1 MLVSQHTT
9 IKKDLALGLQNQHD
23 VLKTLQSKFSSSIV
37 ETKDKYCKYDFI
49 DSLGNHYEVK
59 SRRISKEA
67 YPTTLLPAHKILQTP
82 VRQFF
87 IFKYIDKVSYIEYN
101 EAVFNTFTTG
111 LVTDARQGRDD
122 LHYYI
127 PVSSL
132 IDI

>member
-9 IKKDLALGLQNQHD
+9 IKADLAMGLKNQHD
-23 VLKTLQSKFSSSIV
+23 VLTTLRSKFSSSIV
-37 ETKDKYCKYDFI
+37 ETVDKYSKWDYT

-111 LVTDARQGRDD
+111 LVTDARQGRHD

-127 PVSSL
+127 PITALV
-132 IDI
+132 DI

>member
-23 VLKTLQSKFSSSIV
+23 VLNVLRGHFGDLV
-37 ETKDKYCKYDFI
+37 ETIDKYSKWDYT
-49 DSLGNHYEVK
+49 DSLGNHYEIK
-59 SRRISKEA
+59 SRRALKGT
-67 YPTTLLPAHKILQTP
+67 YLTTLLPCHKVMNTN

-87 IFKYIDKVSYIEYN
+87 IFKFTNKLCYIEYS
-101 EAVFNTFTTG
+101 ETVFNTFETG

-127 PVSSL
+127 PITAL

>member
-9 IKKDLALGLQNQHD
+9 IKADLALGLKNQKD
-23 VLKTLQSKFSSSIV
+23 VLSVLRGQFGDLV
-37 ETKDKYCKYDFI
+37 ETIDKYSKWDYT

-87 IFKYIDKVSYIEYN
+87 IFKFTNKLCYIEYS
-101 EAVFNTFTTG
+101 ETVFNTFTTG
-111 LVTDARQGRDD
+111 LVTDARQGRHD

-127 PVSSL
+127 PITALV
-132 IDI
+132 DI

>member
-9 IKKDLALGLQNQHD
+9 IKADLALGLKNQHD
-23 VLKTLQSKFSSSIV
+23 VLTTLQSKFSSSIV

-59 SRRISKEA
+59 SRRTSKKA
-67 YPTTLLPAHKILQTP
+67 YLTTLLPAHKILQTN
-82 VRQFF
+82 VKQYYLFKF
-87 IFKYIDKVSYIEYN
+87 IDSLCYIEYDK
-101 EAVFNTFTTG
+101 AKFDVFQTG
-111 LVTDARQGRDD
+111 WVTDGRTGKDD